1 MFKLLI
7 IILLSGI
14 GAVVR
19 DMISIHMPKSLYGT
33 LIVNI
38 LGAFLAGTI
47 IRSQFINGEYYDL
60 MMVGFLGGFTTY
72 SAFTKD
78 QYELF
83 KEKQYIKLVL
93 YTLIMFS
100 LTLCAFF
107 VALSINI
114 LN

>member
-1 MFKLLI
+1 MLKLLI
-7 IILLSGI
+7 IILLSGV
-14 GAVVR
+14 GAVIR
-19 DMISIHMPKSLYGT
+19 DLITIYMPKSLYGT

-38 LGAFLAGTI
+38 IGAFLAGTI
-47 IRSQFINGEYYDL
+47 IHMQFFNGDYYDL

-83 KEKQYIKLVL
+83 KEKQYIKLIL

-100 LTLCAFF
+100 LTLIAFY
-107 VALSINI
+107 VGYHLK
-114 LN
+114 L